1 MTTSPSVEPTTTG
14 AAALEQQDL
23 FAATNRAYDMV
34 FKGTVDFFVIKAAK
48 DLGLFDLLAA
58 EPRTLADL
66 ATLTETVPPRLE
78 KFLITLEQVGLAAR
92 QDDRWQL
99 TPFAEQFFA
108 DPERHRNM
116 TMVPFVDYISDLIEN
131 YYLRLA
137 DVVRGKVD
145 FTSIVPHPP
154 RTRED
159 SLFYETLHRS
169 NIQLFVELLVKRAR
183 LADVQM
189 LIDVGG
195 GIGDIAA
202 ALCQAFPNLK
212 VTLINLPSAL
222 DLVRENVAAKGL
234 SDRITPVAIDMYR
247 EPYPPG
253 DAVLFSRIL
262 YPMNAQFCSMLLKK
276 AYDALPSGGKVLILD
291 MVISDPHHPNYDYL
305 THYLCAIGMG
315 FSVLEFKDH
324 AIYPD
329 LLRQIG
335 FTDIT
340 FDEGYEHV
348 LYQAVKP

>member
-1 MTTSPSVEPTTTG
+1 MTTAPSIDATTTAG
-14 AAALEQQDL
+14 TALEQQEL
-23 FAATNRAYDMV
+23 FAATNRAYEMV

-66 ATLTETVPPRLE
+66 ATLTETVPSRLE
-78 KFLITLEQVGLAAR
+78 KFLITLEQVGLVAHDA
-92 QDDRWQL
+92 DRWKL

-108 DPERHRNM
+108 DPDRHRNM

-183 LADVQM
+183 LAEVQT
-189 LIDVGG
+189 LVDVGG

-247 EPYPPG
+247 DPYPPG

-276 AYDALPSGGKVLILD
+276 AYDALPGGGRVLILD
-291 MVISDPHHPNYDYL
+291 MVISDPQHPNYDYL
-305 THYLCAIGMG
+305 THYLCAIGMD

-335 FTDIT
+335 FTDVT
-340 FDEGYEHV
+340 FDEGYDHV

>member
-1 MTTSPSVEPTTTG
+1 MTNAPSVDATTTAG
-14 AAALEQQDL
+14 TALEQQEL

-48 DLGLFDLLAA
+48 DLSLFDLLAT

-66 ATLTETVPPRLE
+66 ATLTETVQPRLE
-78 KFLITLEQVGLAAR
+78 KFLITLEQVGLVAR
-92 QDDRWQL
+92 DADRWKL

-183 LADVQM
+183 LADVQT
-189 LIDVGG
+189 LVDVGG

-247 EPYPPG
+247 DPYPPG

-276 AYDALPSGGKVLILD
+276 AYDALPSGGRVLILD
-291 MVISDPHHPNYDYL
+291 MVISDPQRPNYDYL

-335 FTDIT
+335 FTDVT
-340 FDEGYEHV
+340 FDEGYDHV

>member
-1 MTTSPSVEPTTTG
+1 MTTVPSVESMMPD
-14 AAALEQQDL
+14 AVALEQHEL

-58 EPRTLADL
+58 APRTLSDL
-66 ATLTETVPPRLE
+66 ATVTETVPQRLE
-78 KFLITLEQVGLAAR
+78 KFLITLEQVGLVKR
-92 QDDRWQL
+92 EGDLWQL
-99 TPFAEQFFA
+99 TPFADQFFA

-116 TMVPFVDYISDLIEN
+116 TMVPFVDYIADLIEN

-169 NIQLFVELLVKRAR
+169 NIQLFTELLVKRAR
-183 LADVQM
+183 LADVQT
-189 LIDVGG
+189 LVDVGG

-202 ALCQAFPNLK
+202 ALCQAFPQLK

-247 EPYPPG
+247 EPYPQG

-262 YPMNAQFCSMLLKK
+262 YPMNAQFCAMLLKK
-276 AYDALPSGGKVLILD
+276 AYDALPSGGRVLILD
-291 MVISDPHHPNYDYL
+291 MVISDPEHPNYDYL
-305 THYLCAIGMG
+305 THYLCAIGMS

-324 AIYPD
+324 RVYPD

-335 FTDIT
+335 FTDVT
-340 FDEGYEHV
+340 LDEGYDHV

>member
-1 MTTSPSVEPTTTG
+1 MTTVPSVDATKTNGTD
-14 AAALEQQDL
+14 LTQHDL

-48 DLGLFDLLAA
+48 DLGLFDLLASA
-58 EPRTLADL
+58 PRTLADL

-78 KFLITLEQVGLAAR
+78 KFLITMEQIGLVTR
-92 QDDRWQL
+92 QGDAWQL
-99 TPFAEQFFA
+99 TPFADQFFA

-116 TMVPFVDYISDLIEN
+116 TMVPFVDYIADLIEN

-169 NIQLFVELLVKRAR
+169 NIQLFTELLIKRAR
-183 LADVQM
+183 LADVQT

-202 ALCQAFPNLK
+202 ALCQAFPQLK

-234 SDRITPVAIDMYR
+234 ADRITPVAIDMYR
-247 EPYPPG
+247 EPYPSG

-262 YPMNAQFCSMLLKK
+262 YPMNAQFCTMLLRK
-276 AYDALPSGGKVLILD
+276 AYDALPSGGRILILD
-291 MVISDPHHPNYDYL
+291 MVISDPNHPNYDYL

-329 LLRQIG
+329 LLRQVG
-335 FTDIT
+335 FTDVT
-340 FDEGYEHV
+340 LDEGYEHV